1 MPASGVAPP
10 YRPIDL
16 RGASVALLA
25 SIFWGVNPVAI
36 KIGLEDAPPFRLAAL
51 RFLVGG
57 TVILVW
63 AASTG
68 RLRGLRMARD
78 EWGPL
83 GGLGLLLA
91 VQMGSMNFATAMTT
105 AAHAAV
111 ILNLYA
117 VHTVVLAH
125 FLIPGDRLT
134 LRRLTGVVVAYAGI
148 VVLFGRG
155 FALGGPTMVGDA
167 IMFGSALI
175 LAERTVYL
183 ARAVHHQEPVKLLL
197 AQAVV
202 GIAVFVILSALVE
215 PAPTRWTGRLAGA
228 IAFQGVVVTGFNF
241 IVNLWLLKHYRPSA
255 LSAFFLTQPIFGVVA
270 ANIFR
275 GEPLTAAVLVATVAV
290 IVGIALTNR

>member
-148 VVLFGRG
+148 VVLFDRG

-275 GEPLTAAVLVATVAV
+275 GEPLTATVLVATVAV

>member
-1 MPASGVAPP
+1 MPASGAAPP

-16 RGASVALLA
+16 RGATVALLA
-25 SIFWGVNPVAI
+25 SLFWGVNPVAI
-36 KIGLEDAPPFRLAAL
+36 KAGLEDAPPFRLAEL

-63 AASTG
+63 AATTG
-68 RLRGLRMARD
+68 RLRGFRIARD
-78 EWGPL
+78 EWRPL

-91 VQMGSMNFATAMTT
+91 VQMGTMNVATAMTT

-134 LRRLTGVVVAYAGI
+134 LRRLAGVVVAYAGI

-155 FALGGPTMVGDA
+155 FALRGPTMVGDA

-183 ARAVHHQEPVKLLL
+183 ARAVQHQDPVKLLL

-202 GIAVFVILSALVE
+202 GIAVFLVLSAIFE
-215 PAPTRWTGRLAGA
+215 PAATRWTGRLAGV

-241 IVNLWLLKHYRPSA
+241 IVNLWLLKRYRPSA

-270 ANIFR
+270 AAIFW
-275 GEPLTAAVLVATVAV
+275 GEPLTVEVLIAMIAV

>member
-148 VVLFGRG
+148 VVLFDRG

-183 ARAVHHQEPVKLLL
+183 ARAVHHQEPAKLLL

>member
-1 MPASGVAPP
+1 M
-10 YRPIDL
+10 
-16 RGASVALLA
+16 
-25 SIFWGVNPVAI
+25 NPVAI

-148 VVLFGRG
+148 VVLFDRG

-228 IAFQGVVVTGFNF
+228 IAFQGVVVTGFN
-241 IVNLWLLKHYRPSA
+241 S
-255 LSAFFLTQPIFGVVA
+255 SSTCGCSS
-270 ANIFR
+270 
-275 GEPLTAAVLVATVAV
+275 T
-290 IVGIALTNR
+290 IARARSRRSS

>member
-148 VVLFGRG
+148 VVLFDRG

>member
-57 TVILVW
+57 TVIL
-63 AASTG
+63 
-68 RLRGLRMARD
+68 
-78 EWGPL
+78 
-83 GGLGLLLA
+83 
-91 VQMGSMNFATAMTT
+91 
-105 AAHAAV
+105 
-111 ILNLYA
+111 NLYA

-148 VVLFGRG
+148 VVLFDRG

-228 IAFQGVVVTGFNF
+228 IAFQGVVVTGFN
-241 IVNLWLLKHYRPSA
+241 S
-255 LSAFFLTQPIFGVVA
+255 SSTCGCSS
-270 ANIFR
+270 
-275 GEPLTAAVLVATVAV
+275 T
-290 IVGIALTNR
+290 IARARSRRSS